1 MNIQKSLQDA
11 WELLL
16 LKEARLNSIAKD
28 KNALQPALIIFV
40 VASLLA
46 AFGSMFFPY
55 SVDMVHYKSGF
66 FDVLLQGSFSAL
78 LGIGMLYLSGY
89 LAEKLFHSKL
99 DAQGY
104 VNIMGHVGLVNV
116 LGVIPAFSFVSGIWT
131 LVVMCFALNKVGKLQ
146 AGSIVLLILL
156 QVFLMVFLLGGIV
169 LARVGSE
176 MGKMMF

>member
-40 VASLLA
+40 VAALIA
-46 AFGSMFFPY
+46 AFGPMFLPY
-55 SVDMVHYKSGF
+55 AVDMVNYRSGF
-66 FDVLLQGSFSAL
+66 FDVLFQGAFSAL
-78 LGIGMLYLSGY
+78 IGIGMLYLSGY
-89 LAEKLFHSKL
+89 LAEKLFNSKL
-99 DAQGY
+99 DTQGY
-104 VNIMGHVGLVNV
+104 VNIMGHAGLVNI
-116 LGVIPAFSFVSGIWT
+116 LGLIPALSLISGIWT

-156 QVFLMVFLLGGIV
+156 QVFLMIFLVGGV
-169 LARVGSE
+169 MLAG
-176 MGKMMF
+176 MGAGMGNMMF